1 MLRRLGAMSPT
12 RLPAM
17 ATLQQYSGQDADFT
31 GFPDTARF
39 SPEFGESQFRTAAR
53 QTNDDPMPRLLS
65 LHLRLPF
72 DRNAAGCAASLS
84 ADRGRSQAYF
94 HRLARECEMVA
105 PLFDRDRDVVQL
117 QLDGFTGELAGD
129 EPGELLH
136 AVSRYF
142 FLSHASTR
150 EFLIVLPGGVHG
162 AKELGG
168 LVDLGFNRVRFSPP
182 PEAADRDVA
191 ALLEH
196 SVAAARE
203 AGMRST
209 GLELACRLWRGGDAE
224 FDATLHRLLALRA
237 DRVSLHG
244 QDHLRPHASADVPAA
259 ERALRH
265 AAATCALLSA
275 GYEALGLDVFV
286 LPQDDLARAR
296 ARGLLHHN
304 WLGYVPQAPTDLIG
318 LGVGARSR
326 VGDACFQSYAEL
338 AAWET
343 SIDMGEL
350 PVWRGLQ
357 LDADARLRSD
367 VLQAL
372 LCAGSVDLVS
382 LQEQHGIVFADYFRD
397 ELAALQPLHEAG
409 LIQFDEQVFQLGPQG
424 RLALPAICSPFGAV
438 QRRP

>member
-17 ATLQQYSGQDADFT
+17 ATLQQHSGQDADFA
-31 GFPDTARF
+31 GFPDSARF
-39 SPEFGESQFRTAAR
+39 SPEFGESQFRSAAR

-72 DRNAAGCAASLS
+72 DGNAADCTASLY

-162 AKELGG
+162 AKELGR
-168 LVDLGFNRVRFSPP
+168 LVDLGFNRVRFSLPA
-182 PEAADRDVA
+182 AADRDVA

-209 GLELACRLWRGGDAE
+209 GLELAYGLQRSGAE
-224 FDATLHRLLALRA
+224 FDADLQRLLALRA
-237 DRVSLHG
+237 DRISLRS
-244 QDHLRPHASADVPAA
+244 QNHLRPHTGSDVPAA

-265 AAATCALLSA
+265 AAATCALLCA

-326 VGDACFQSYAEL
+326 VGDACFESYAEL

-372 LCAGSVDLVS
+372 LCAGSVDLAQ

-397 ELAALQPLHEAG
+397 ELTTLQPLQEAG
-409 LIQFDEQVFQLGPQG
+409 LIQFDEQVLQLGPQG

-438 QRRP
+438 RRRP